1 MLDLGAGTL
10 EAIGDGLMGSP
21 NGTTW
26 LIVAFCVP
34 LMEVSLGPTVWQL
47 LARRGEQYAAALR

>member
-1 MLDLGAGTL
+1 
-10 EAIGDGLMGSP
+10 MGSP